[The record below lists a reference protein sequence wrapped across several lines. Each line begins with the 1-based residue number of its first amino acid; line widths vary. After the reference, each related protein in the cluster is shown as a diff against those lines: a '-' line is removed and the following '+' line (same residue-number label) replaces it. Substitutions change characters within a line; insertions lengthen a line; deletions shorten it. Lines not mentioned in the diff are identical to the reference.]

1 MRLKEGP
8 GRHQYRYEQGI
19 VNLRIATLA
28 RSVAEAAQAYAIPH
42 PRLLRGRSH
51 MAFVPRRWWAQ
62 GMMAKTHAVQA
73 NKRP

>member
-8 GRHQYRYEQGI
+8 GRHRYWYEQGI

-28 RSVAEAAQAYAIPH
+28 HPVAEAAQAYAIPH

-51 MAFVPRRWWAQ
+51 MAFVPRRGWTQ
-62 GMMAKTHAVQA
+62 GMVAKTHAV
-73 NKRP
+73 